1 MRCNSLLSV
10 VASAV
15 AGLGVG
21 VMPCMFGDEASK
33 LRRVAPLVA
42 SLRRDIWLV
51 VHQDLQHNARVRATL
66 HFLAELV
73 HRERSLLSGEG
84 RPASRASGRRGA

>member
-1 MRCNSLLSV
+1 M
-10 VASAV
+10 
-15 AGLGVG
+15 
-21 VMPCMFGDEASK
+21 
-33 LRRVAPLVA
+33 APLVT

-66 HFLAELV
+66 HFLAELT
-73 HRERSLLSGEG
+73 HRERPLLSGEG